1 MKKKYILIF
10 TIFLSF
16 NINNINAQTEWT
28 GAKITITKA
37 NFADWTNPANQD
49 IITENVILTRAD
61 NRGLFNFDKETEY
74 DNNLRNSPLDTE
86 WAIGTI
92 ADGVGNLTFGVW
104 ESNFGSGPTS
114 LLNVDVVLHLITD
127 DIYIDTKLTAWTEG
141 VNSGGTGGGGFTYER
156 STDQS
161 LGLNN
166 YNFKNTLKLF
176 PNPSSDYIQISG
188 LTKSENYTIYN
199 ILGAEVKNGYIS
211 ETGEMDI
218 KNLTNGLFFL
228 VFENG
233 NALKFIKK

>member
-37 NFADWTNPANQD
+37 DFADWTDPANQD

-104 ESNFGSGPTS
+104 ESNFGSGPAS

-127 DIYIDTKLTAWTEG
+127 DIYIDTKLTAWTQG
-141 VNSGGTGGGGFTYER
+141 TNGGGTGGGGFTYER

-166 YNFKNTLKLF
+166 HNFNNTLKLF
-176 PNPSSDYIQISG
+176 PNPSPDYIQISG
-188 LTKSENYTIYN
+188 LIQSENYTIYN
-199 ILGAEVKNGYIS
+199 IVGAEVKNGYIADN
-211 ETGEMDI
+211 EIIDI
-218 KNLTNGLFFL
+218 KKLTNGLFFL

>member
-37 NFADWTNPANQD
+37 DFADWTNPANQD

-61 NRGLFNFDKETEY
+61 NRGLFNFDKETEF
-74 DNNLRNSPLDTE
+74 DNVNYTSPLDTE

-92 ADGVGNLTFGVW
+92 ADGVGTLDFQTLNNTHQD
-104 ESNFGSGPTS
+104 NPTS
-114 LLNVDVVLHLITD
+114 ILDVDLVLHLITD
-127 DIYIDTKLTAWTEG
+127 DIYIDFKLTAWTQGGGNG
-141 VNSGGTGGGGFTYER
+141 VGGGGGFAYER

-161 LGLNN
+161 LGINN
-166 YNFKNTLKLF
+166 FNFNNTLKLF

-199 ILGAEVKNGYIS
+199 IVGAEVKNGYIS
-211 ETGEMDI
+211 GNGEMDI

>member
-10 TIFLSF
+10 IIFLSF

-37 NFADWTNPANQD
+37 DFADWTNPANQD

-61 NRGLFNFDKETEY
+61 NRGLFNFDKETEF
-74 DNNLRNSPLDTE
+74 DNVDYTSPLDTE

-92 ADGVGNLTFGVW
+92 ALGVGTLTFDTLNNTH
-104 ESNFGSGPTS
+104 EDNPTS
-114 LLNVDVVLHLITD
+114 ILDVDLVLHLITD
-127 DIYIDTKLTAWTEG
+127 DIYIDFKLTAWTQ
-141 VNSGGTGGGGFTYER
+141 GGGNGAGGGGGFAYER
-156 STDQS
+156 STDQA
-161 LGLNN
+161 LGINN
-166 YNFKNTLKLF
+166 FNFNNTLKLF
-176 PNPSSDYIQISG
+176 PNPSPDYIQISG
-188 LTKSENYTIYN
+188 LTKLENYTIYN
-199 ILGAEVKNGYIS
+199 IVGAEVKKGFIS
-211 ETGEMDI
+211 ENGEMDI